1 MKEKQ
6 VLSAGRQR
14 GFLSSRQAMVLL
26 GLLFMMPAF
35 VAWVMHNSGEEG
47 WRPEGTTNRGMLVH
61 PARPLTFP
69 ADLMVADASA
79 NDYLQGLWT
88 LLYIGDGDC
97 DELCNN
103 NLYKMRQ
110 VNIAQNEN
118 MKRVQRLYL
127 VRGEELPAALGDLL
141 EKEYSKMEVVLFP
154 DAQAQQMAPDFV
166 VDGVSMEGAER
177 VYIIDPL
184 GNLMMYYPADAD
196 PGGMLKD
203 LKKLLKYSKIG

>member
-1 MKEKQ
+1 MKEKK

-14 GFLSSRQAMVLL
+14 GFLSSRQALVLL
-26 GLLFMMPAF
+26 GLLFMTPAF
-35 VAWVMHNSGEEG
+35 VAWVMHNSSEEG

-69 ADLMVADASA
+69 SDLMVAGVSA

-97 DELCNN
+97 DDACNN
-103 NLYKMRQ
+103 SLYKMRQ

-141 EKEYSKMEVVLFP
+141 EKEYSKMETALFS
-154 DAQAQQMAPDFV
+154 DAQAQQMAADFMI
-166 VDGVSMEGAER
+166 DGVSMEGVER

-184 GNLMMYYPADAD
+184 GNLMMYYPAAAD